1 MVGSMKSLWPV
12 ETNTACK
19 CYLQMTVNMAY
30 IIPTDLKVGFHW
42 QEQPEMVIW
51 QRVQH
56 GNGHSL
62 PDNQQQRDGDIMVA
76 LVVVELRVT
85 FQDVQNDVNQLLLEH
100 SPLWRRHTWGKAKD
114 QHMQPHWMA
123 FHVERAGGSH
133 WPRQLPVM
141 NIFILFFDFQFGKK
155 KKDTKQKHSAANI
168 MSCFKQQNKPKIFLL
183 PAGQNKR
190 QLSQIGNLARFW
202 IWKISPDNR
211 GYLPHPVW
219 TFSMCAHCVF
229 TVVSCTDINRNKIT
243 NNINCDGNAH
253 TFGKSFH
260 GPPDIQDHLVVVL
273 MILSHISAY
282 NRPRRLVNQIKLHT
296 SFDFYFCFSFY

>member
-1 MVGSMKSLWPV
+1 MVGSMKSLRPV

-19 CYLQMTVNMAY
+19 CYLRMTVDMAY

-100 SPLWRRHTWGKAKD
+100 SPLWRWHTWGKAKD

-168 MSCFKQQNKPKIFLL
+168 MSCFKQQNKQNLFLL

-202 IWKISPDNR
+202 IWEFPQITEVICHIQYEPS
-211 GYLPHPVW
+211 
-219 TFSMCAHCVF
+219 ACVH
-229 TVVSCTDINRNKIT
+229 TVSLQLFLVRILTGIKLQIT
-243 NNINCDGNAH
+243 NTINCDGNAH

-273 MILSHISAY
+273 VILSHISAY
-282 NRPRRLVNQIKLHT
+282 NRRRLVNQIKLHT
-296 SFDFYFCFSFY
+296 SFNFFFLL

>member
-1 MVGSMKSLWPV
+1 MVGSMKSLRPV

-19 CYLQMTVNMAY
+19 CYLRMTVNMAY

-76 LVVVELRVT
+76 LVVVELWVT

-100 SPLWRRHTWGKAKD
+100 SPLWRRHTWGK
-114 QHMQPHWMA
+114 PRISTCSLT
-123 FHVERAGGSH
+123 E
-133 WPRQLPVM
+133 WPSTWREQGVLTDPDSCRLWTSS
-141 NIFILFFDFQFGKK
+141 FYFSQFGKK

-168 MSCFKQQNKPKIFLL
+168 MSCFKQQNKQNLFLL

-190 QLSQIGNLARFW
+190 QQSQIGNLARFW
-202 IWKISPDNR
+202 IWEFPQITEVICHIQYEPS
-211 GYLPHPVW
+211 
-219 TFSMCAHCVF
+219 ACVH
-229 TVVSCTDINRNKIT
+229 TVSLQL
-243 NNINCDGNAH
+243 
-253 TFGKSFH
+253 F
-260 GPPDIQDHLVVVL
+260 LVR
-273 MILSHISAY
+273 ILTG
-282 NRPRRLVNQIKLHT
+282 IKLQIT
-296 SFDFYFCFSFY
+296 

>member
-1 MVGSMKSLWPV
+1 
-12 ETNTACK
+12 
-19 CYLQMTVNMAY
+19 
-30 IIPTDLKVGFHW
+30 
-42 QEQPEMVIW
+42 MVIW

-85 FQDVQNDVNQLLLEH
+85 FQDVQNDVYQLLLEH

-141 NIFILFFDFQFGKK
+141 NIFILFFDFQFRRK
-155 KKDTKQKHSAANI
+155 KKDTKQKHSAANF
-168 MSCFKQQNKPKIFLL
+168 MSRFKQQNKQNLFLL

-202 IWKISPDNR
+202 IWE
-211 GYLPHPVW
+211 LPQITEVICHIHYEPSACVH
-219 TFSMCAHCVF
+219 TVF

-273 MILSHISAY
+273 VILSHISAY
-282 NRPRRLVNQIKLHT
+282 NRRRLVNQIKLHT
-296 SFDFYFCFSFY
+296 SFNFFCFSFY

>member
-1 MVGSMKSLWPV
+1 MVGSMKSLRPV

-19 CYLQMTVNMAY
+19 CYLRMTVNMAY

-85 FQDVQNDVNQLLLEH
+85 FQDVQNDVYQLLLEH

-123 FHVERAGGSH
+123 FHVERARGSH
-133 WPRQLPVM
+133 WPRQLLVM
-141 NIFILFFDFQFGKK
+141 NIFILFFDFQFGKKK

-168 MSCFKQQNKPKIFLL
+168 MSCFKQQNKQTTAEPNWKLGSLL
-183 PAGQNKR
+183 DLR
-190 QLSQIGNLARFW
+190 
-202 IWKISPDNR
+202 ISPDNR

-219 TFSMCAHCVF
+219 TFSMCAHCVLQLF
-229 TVVSCTDINRNKIT
+229 
-243 NNINCDGNAH
+243 
-253 TFGKSFH
+253 
-260 GPPDIQDHLVVVL
+260 LVQ
-273 MILSHISAY
+273 ILT
-282 NRPRRLVNQIKLHT
+282 RIKLQIT
-296 SFDFYFCFSFY
+296 